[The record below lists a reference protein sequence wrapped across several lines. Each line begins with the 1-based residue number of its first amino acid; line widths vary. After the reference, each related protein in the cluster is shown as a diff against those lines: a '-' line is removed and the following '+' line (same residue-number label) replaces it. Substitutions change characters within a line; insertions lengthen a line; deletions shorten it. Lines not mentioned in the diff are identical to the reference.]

1 MHNLYKHINLLFSLL
16 LVYGSTGMF
25 CALRAGTPVIYA
37 ITCTGEDKV
46 CGVSTID
53 VNTGDNQTVTLID
66 QFLRHFPLGITEYSF
81 SEDMLYWVADTTG
94 IIYAFDAQRHTVVQF
109 TSFST
114 HLLGAIAYDPQQH
127 RVLALEKAEARVMA
141 ASAKQ
146 PTHIQK
152 IANVSLMD
160 GFEYFVSAF
169 DTHSQDFVFAE
180 YGFYSKENG
189 NAFHTVNTNGSVFQR
204 NFSDYNIFHMKY
216 AQKNRKSGGT
226 NI

>member
-1 MHNLYKHINLLFSLL
+1 
-16 LVYGSTGMF
+16 
-25 CALRAGTPVIYA
+25 
-37 ITCTGEDKV
+37 
-46 CGVSTID
+46 
-53 VNTGDNQTVTLID
+53 
-66 QFLRHFPLGITEYSF
+66 
-81 SEDMLYWVADTTG
+81 
-94 IIYAFDAQRHTVVQF
+94 
-109 TSFST
+109 
-114 HLLGAIAYDPQQH
+114 
-127 RVLALEKAEARVMA
+127 LALEKAEARVMA

-216 AQKNRKSGGT
+216 AQKIEKVVGLTYSTNGT
-226 NI
+226 ESSVFLSYINPVNATKQNIYRFRDTSYQVQVAIDQDNEIAYVFWYPQRLDVIALKNSTYLYSLPLDPDFAQQVLGIEFGMKY